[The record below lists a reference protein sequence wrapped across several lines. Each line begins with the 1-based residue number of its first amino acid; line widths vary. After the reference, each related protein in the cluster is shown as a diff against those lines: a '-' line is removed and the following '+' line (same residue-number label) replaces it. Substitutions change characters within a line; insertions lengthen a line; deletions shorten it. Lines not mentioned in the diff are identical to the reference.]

1 MPDPTRP
8 AEDLAVVVPV
18 AAALPEAPLATI
30 PVAVV
35 LEATAAPTGAAIVGW
50 SVQFEG
56 EAVGQLEAVQMDC
69 AEGEGLGL
77 LWESV

>member
-1 MPDPTRP
+1 M
-8 AEDLAVVVPV
+8 VVPV
-18 AAALPEAPLATI
+18 AAALPEAPLATV

-69 AEGEGLGL
+69 ERGPREGAMASGARQR
-77 LWESV
+77 